1 MQIISPNEFKR
12 LPWKN
17 GKGETIEL
25 AINEGGSLADF
36 DWRISMARVTEDGAF
51 SDFSGYQRHL
61 LLLDGIGIELTH
73 LDGASINNTINNTI
87 NNGENNGENNEEIKA
102 EHQERHDFQTLDAQT
117 LHAQTLHAQRL
128 ETQIL
133 DTPLGIASFDGALAT
148 SGRLIDGPIRDFNLI
163 VKADK
168 YYSQVSCLIASPAQ
182 ASANISSN
190 TSTKPLTL
198 ASNQL
203 LFFYGVKGSSKFNIG
218 NQSTTLPQGHLL
230 KLIGAETGNDVNI
243 SLTGEQVIIMSLS
256 IKSPQY

>member
-1 MQIISPNEFKR
+1 VQIINPNEFKR

-36 DWRISMARVTEDGAF
+36 DWRISMASVTEDGPF

-61 LLLDGIGIELTH
+61 LLLKGIGIELTH
-73 LDGASINNTINNTI
+73 LDGASINNTISNSI
-87 NNGENNGENNEEIKA
+87 NNGENNVG
-102 EHQERHDFQTLDAQT
+102 HQERHDLHTLDT
-117 LHAQTLHAQRL
+117 QTLHAQRL

-133 DTPLGIASFDGALAT
+133 DTPLRIASFDGALAT
-148 SGRLIDGPIRDFNLI
+148 SGRLIAGPIRDFNLI

-182 ASANISSN
+182 ASVNISSN
-190 TSTKPLTL
+190 TSTKSLTL

-203 LFFYGVKGSSKFNIG
+203 LFFYAVKSDCKFNIG
-218 NQSTTLPQGHLL
+218 NQTTTLPKGHLL
-230 KLIGAETGNDVNI
+230 KLIGAETGNSVDI